1 MDQGFNNKQKEQFLN
16 NLDATK
22 RCYMKNMLNLP
33 AKLEAVNGGI
43 NSIYD
48 FLKNS
53 YNEQKEKLSEG
64 VSFLKDGLSDAID
77 KTRSYVNIFAFPI
90 NNYLKDFTQIEE
102 EFKQE
107 TSKSQEYCIC
117 LEGEMVT
124 EGEVLSRPMEEN
136 Y

>member
-1 MDQGFNNKQKEQFLN
+1 MEQFR
-16 NLDATK
+16 AAK
-22 RCYMKNMLNLP
+22 RCYMKNKSLFP
-33 AKLEAVNGGI
+33 VKLDAVNESM

-53 YNEQKEKLSEG
+53 YQEQREKLSEG
-64 VSFLKDGLSDAID
+64 VSFIKEGLSDAID

-90 NNYLKDFTQIEE
+90 NNFLKDFTQIEE

-107 TSKSQEYCIC
+107 TTKSQEYCIC
-117 LEGEMVT
+117 LEGKMVPET
-124 EGEVLSRPMEEN
+124 EVLSRPMEEN